1 LASLYGALEPLH
13 TAQLKNLHN
22 ASIGAYGKAFVNGVK
37 QAGFDFLKLV
47 DEGRA
52 KERQRFVDGAK
63 GTSSCL
69 ISAAIL
75 TDTEVTIEGTS
86 WEYASELALLD
97 EAMEMTTEVFRGEE
111 TKKMINAIDV
121 SLNHSNRM
129 NRTRLTS

>member
-1 LASLYGALEPLH
+1 LEPLH

-52 KERQRFVDGAK
+52 RERQRFVDGAK
-63 GTSSCL
+63 GMYFLDEDSKADL
-69 ISAAIL
+69 V
-75 TDTEVTIEGTS
+75 EVTIEGTT
-86 WEYASELALLD
+86 WDYTSELKLLD
-97 EAMEMTTEVFRGEE
+97 EAMETTTEVFRGEE

-121 SLNHSNRM
+121 SFFDQSE
-129 NRTRLTS
+129 S

>member
-1 LASLYGALEPLH
+1 MEPLH

-52 KERQRFVDGAK
+52 RERQKFIDGAK
-63 GTSSCL
+63 GRSLSV
-69 ISAAIL
+69 IL
-75 TDTEVTIEGTS
+75 DNADGEEVTIEGAN

-97 EAMEMTTEVFRGEE
+97 EGMELTTEVFRGEE

-121 SLNHSNRM
+121 SSVKS
-129 NRTRLTS
+129 TQSYTQLTF